1 MAKIHEEEHFTFDDI
16 LIKPKYSNIKTRSDV
31 DVSLNINGVRYSNPI
46 IPANMKTIL
55 SKEFLLECASNKSM
69 AFMHRFSSIENQV
82 SLLKEIYSDNEN
94 KKYIGVSV
102 GVKEEDKENSKLLYE
117 IGCRLFLIDIAHGH
131 SEACGLMCKYLKSNF
146 KDILVVAGNVA
157 SKEGAKFLWDNGAD
171 LVKVGIGSGGIC
183 TTRINAGSGVPQIS
197 ALKDVDDFKRSN
209 PFYSGKLVVSD
220 GGHKSSGDVAKALG
234 FADMV
239 MLGSLYSGCKET
251 PGTIIHIDGID
262 YKEYTGSSTY
272 RDKHIE
278 GVSAL
283 VHVKNKT
290 YKQITEEI
298 IQGVKSAC
306 SYSGA
311 KDLSVF
317 KEVVEFVKIT
327 GSSIKESNVHSV
339 AKII

>member
-1 MAKIHEEEHFTFDDI
+1 MAKIHEQEHFTFDDI
-16 LIKPKYSNIKTRSDV
+16 LIKPSYSNIKTRSDV
-31 DVSLNINGVRYSNPI
+31 NTTITIKGTTYSNPI

-55 SKEFLLECASNKSM
+55 SKEFLIECAKNKSM

-82 SLLKEIYSDNEN
+82 SLLSEIYSEFGNQ
-94 KKYIGVSV
+94 YIGASI
-102 GVKEEDKENSKLLYE
+102 GVKEEDKESISKFYN

-131 SEACGLMCKYLKSNF
+131 SESCGVMCNYLKSNF
-146 KDILVVAGNVA
+146 KDILIIAGNVA
-157 SKEGAKFLWDNGAD
+157 TKEGAKFLWDNGAD
-171 LVKVGIGSGGIC
+171 LVKIGIGASGIC
-183 TTRINAGSGVPQIS
+183 TTRVNAGSGVPQIS
-197 ALKDVDDFKRSN
+197 ALKDVDDFRRLN
-209 PFYSGKLVVSD
+209 PYYSGKLMISD
-220 GGHKSSGDVAKALG
+220 GGHKSSGDVAKALA

-251 PGTIIHIDGID
+251 PGVIINLDGIE

-290 YKQITEEI
+290 YKEITEEI
-298 IQGVKSAC
+298 MQGVKSAC
-306 SYSGA
+306 SYAGA
-311 KDLSVF
+311 RDLSEF

-327 GSSIKESNVHSV
+327 GSAIKESNVHSV